1 MRQIKNIIDLL
12 KDTATEVYALS
23 DNHSADQGRLNDI
36 RNRLGDNYTELQR
49 NFEDSFDM
57 EILIKALQAILQE
70 ENHPLND
77 PEIATIRTDLSSSSS
92 AFKVLGD
99 KYQQKIKPPN
109 KLSKVRLGEHIADML
124 KGSQYLEK
132 SEPEKLIRK
141 IHDRVIQQ
149 MNLEL

>member
-1 MRQIKNIIDLL
+1 
-12 KDTATEVYALS
+12 
-23 DNHSADQGRLNDI
+23 
-36 RNRLGDNYTELQR
+36 
-49 NFEDSFDM
+49 M